1 MGNLP
6 QWLSSFAF
14 VAASGADLADV
25 LRFHVLLEFLAPA
38 DIRRLPASV
47 KIVTTLFQ
55 TTSRA
60 PVDLGAVNITTV
72 GSSLAVVRLLAPS
85 PDSNAT
91 VLNAI
96 TAVLYN
102 LSVLAVNGLT
112 ASDGPSS
119 TCPRPSTSPV
129 SSPTHAPSAWRRPC
143 SRTR

>member
-72 GSSLAVVRLLAPS
+72 GASLAVVRLLAPS

-96 TAVLYN
+96 TAVPYN
-102 LSVLAVNGLT
+102 LSVLAVNGLIVHSRFVLT

-119 TCPRPSTSPV
+119 TCPRPSASPA
-129 SSPTHAPSAWRRPC
+129 SLPTHA
-143 SRTR
+143 SR